1 MKKNTNPLDRQW
13 RHFKSPYAVDRN
25 ANFESQQ
32 DVSIKDT
39 DDLGESY
46 DRAIESRTPRV
57 IPRLGGI
64 KPSGLG
70 KYHNKAS
77 EITKRFN
84 TNVKNNQ
91 QQMKAMN
98 KWHSE
103 FEDYYTAL
111 SQKDKAKIQGYDSA
125 RQYSEINRRP
135 ARPGKYDLNGVKN
148 RRLGTELSRIISK
161 IAEDYSGTQ
170 TEGDDFWDIER
181 LMLRSFNNEPVT
193 KCRMSYDKSSV
204 VMMLDSSPSCSEQ
217 SNFYSKLAVI
227 AAEYGDLEL
236 YDAPNGRLVHMW
248 SPKQHEFVKFLTPAD
263 VLAGM
268 HKWSMFKN
276 RVVMF
281 FGDTDGCQTVFE
293 NTVRN
298 KVFYFYTEREEHI
311 IDEMEEHSRHGGSI
325 NPNNLTI
332 IPSVVDMATFMNKA
346 KKMK

>member
-13 RHFKSPYAVDRN
+13 RHFKSPYAVNRN

-70 KYHNKAS
+70 KYHNKAY

-236 YDAPNGRLVHMW
+236 YDVI
-248 SPKQHEFVKFLTPAD
+248 K
-263 VLAGM
+263 
-268 HKWSMFKN
+268 
-276 RVVMF
+276 
-281 FGDTDGCQTVFE
+281 
-293 NTVRN
+293 
-298 KVFYFYTEREEHI
+298 
-311 IDEMEEHSRHGGSI
+311 SI
-325 NPNNLTI
+325 NFLDKLRENE
-332 IPSVVDMATFMNKA
+332 
-346 KKMK
+346 